1 MRPAAVPVKWV
12 PSTSAFVVAAAAS
25 SARLVGVHR
34 IGKPGVDDGLHGI
47 GERGCVR
54 RIACVRTAFDVAG
67 AEQVAGAGERRD
79 PFSVEQARVSAD
91 MIDVQVGADDE
102 IDCVRREPGRYEFRE
117 EGRCWWSAFTPL
129 SSKPETSV
137 SSSTHAPATR
147 RTAGIDEVGPEPGLR
162 GNVFLRGFGEE
173 VDREGHDLFDHPRDT
188 HAVDVP

>member
-1 MRPAAVPVKWV
+1 MRPALVPAKWV

-34 IGKPGVDDGLHGI
+34 IGKPGVDDELHGI

-102 IDCVRREPGRYEFRE
+102 IDCVSRNPAATSFVRK
-117 EGRCWWSAFTPL
+117 GRCWWSNCGISGLFFELPVHVSTTIRRSPASTTTGKAMTCSTTRVIRTP
-129 SSKPETSV
+129 STSHDIV
-137 SSSTHAPATR
+137 PTLLAGAASRLFR
-147 RTAGIDEVGPEPGLR
+147 RTRPS
-162 GNVFLRGFGEE
+162 
-173 VDREGHDLFDHPRDT
+173 
-188 HAVDVP
+188 